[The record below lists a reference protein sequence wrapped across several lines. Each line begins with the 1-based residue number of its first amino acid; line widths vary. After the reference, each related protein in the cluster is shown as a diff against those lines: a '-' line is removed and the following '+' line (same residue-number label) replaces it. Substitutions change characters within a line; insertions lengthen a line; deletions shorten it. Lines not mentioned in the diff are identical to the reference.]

1 MDSREALQKLAAE
14 AASGELIFPTHTYA
28 ALRVRMTLDDPEVH
42 IDTVAKVVQAEP
54 LLAARVV
61 AIANSVAFNRS
72 GKTLADVRSAVMR
85 LGVNLV
91 RALATAVIM
100 RQLTDAPMAPQYQAL
115 AARLWDHTVNVAALA
130 YVLARRVTHS
140 NPDVAMFAGIVHEV
154 GGFYMLSRAGEY
166 PVFLNDE
173 IDPAWNDGGETQVGS
188 AVLKALSVPAE
199 ISGAVEGLWRGEFT
213 LPATSLT
220 DTLYLAN
227 CLTSIANPLQ
237 SAASL
242 HYEEMHAV
250 TEQVMVDETLAAVI
264 EESVEELD
272 SLAAA
277 LKF

>member
-42 IDTVAKVVQAEP
+42 INTVATVVQAEP

-72 GKTLADVRSAVMR
+72 GHALADVRSAVIR

-115 AARLWDHTVNVAALA
+115 AARLWDHTVHVAALA
-130 YVLARRVTHS
+130 YVLARRVSHC

-154 GGFYMLSRAGEY
+154 GGFYMLSRAGEF
-166 PVFLNDE
+166 PVFVNDE
-173 IDPAWNDGGETQVGS
+173 IDPAWNDGGETKVGS
-188 AVLKALSVPAE
+188 AVLKALSGPEE
-199 ISGAVEGLWRGEFT
+199 ISAAVQGLWRGEFA
-213 LPATSLT
+213 LPATTLT

-237 SAASL
+237 SASSV

-250 TEQVMVDETLAAVI
+250 NEQVMADATLAAVI

-277 LKF
+277 LKY

>member
-1 MDSREALQKLAAE
+1 MDSREALQRLAAE

-72 GKTLADVRSAVMR
+72 GHALADVRSAVIR

-115 AARLWDHTVNVAALA
+115 AARLWDHTVHVAALA
-130 YVLARRVTHS
+130 YVLARRVSHC

-154 GGFYMLSRAGEY
+154 GGFYMLSRAGEF
-166 PVFLNDE
+166 PVFVNDE
-173 IDPAWNDGGETQVGS
+173 IDPAWNDGGETKVGS
-188 AVLKALSVPAE
+188 AVLKALSVPEE
-199 ISGAVEGLWRGEFT
+199 ISAAVQGLWRGEFA
-213 LPATSLT
+213 LPATTLT

-237 SAASL
+237 SASSV

-250 TEQVMVDETLAAVI
+250 NEQVMADATLAAVI

-277 LKF
+277 LKY

>member
-42 IDTVAKVVQAEP
+42 INTVATVVQAEP

-72 GKTLADVRSAVMR
+72 GHALADVRSAVIR

-115 AARLWDHTVNVAALA
+115 AARLWDHTVHVAALA
-130 YVLARRVTHS
+130 YVLARRVSHC

-154 GGFYMLSRAGEY
+154 GGFYMLSRAGEF
-166 PVFLNDE
+166 PVFVNDE
-173 IDPAWNDGGETQVGS
+173 IDPAWNDGGETKVGS
-188 AVLKALSVPAE
+188 AVLKALSVPEE
-199 ISGAVEGLWRGEFT
+199 ISAAVQGLWRGEFA
-213 LPATSLT
+213 LPATTLT

-237 SAASL
+237 SASSV

-250 TEQVMVDETLAAVI
+250 NEQVMADATLAAVI

-277 LKF
+277 LKY

>member
-72 GKTLADVRSAVMR
+72 GHALADVRSAVIR

-115 AARLWDHTVNVAALA
+115 AARLWDHTVHVAALA
-130 YVLARRVTHS
+130 YVLARRVSHC

-154 GGFYMLSRAGEY
+154 GGFYMLSRAGEF
-166 PVFLNDE
+166 PVFVNDE
-173 IDPAWNDGGETQVGS
+173 IDPAWNDGGETKVGS
-188 AVLKALSVPAE
+188 AVLKALSVPEE
-199 ISGAVEGLWRGEFT
+199 ISAAVQGLWRGEFA
-213 LPATSLT
+213 LPATTLT

-237 SAASL
+237 SASSV

-250 TEQVMVDETLAAVI
+250 NEQVMADATLAAVI

-277 LKF
+277 LKY